1 MARDAGRNAVG
12 VIMTGMVTNRAL
24 GMVELKESGAITI
37 AQDEATSVVWGMPNE
52 AIKRGCIDKVL
63 PLEPIAPEVLGAA

>member
-1 MARDAGRNAVG
+1 
-12 VIMTGMVTNRAL
+12 MTCMGDYGAL

-63 PLEPIAPEVLGAA
+63 PLELIAPEVLRAAA